1 MKLDD
6 LLLER
11 MSRLCTVIGIIA
23 IALGLASFGWV
34 WAALD
39 ARNLGLLVAIAIYAW
54 FWIGVIWVF
63 CRARTT
69 HGFFFGL
76 SVVFL
81 SVFFVPLPFPMT
93 HVGSTPDYHA
103 YYVVFMLSASAAFLA
118 VGTLAWAMRRHPRT
132 K

>member
-6 LLLER
+6 LLLAQI
-11 MSRLCTVIGIIA
+11 SRLCTVIGIIA

-39 ARNLGLLVAIAIYAW
+39 AINLGLSVAIAIYAW

-63 CRARTT
+63 CRTRTT
-69 HGFFFGL
+69 HGFFLGL
-76 SVVFL
+76 SAVFL

-93 HVGSTPDYHA
+93 QIGSAPDYHA
-103 YYVVFMLSASAAFLA
+103 YYGMFMLSASAAFLA
-118 VGTLAWAMRRHPRT
+118 VGTFSWAMRRHTRT